1 MLEAVM
7 SGASAASARAAETA
21 PDLAY
26 EHVADRFE
34 RIAARCPAAI
44 AARQDGLPPLTY
56 AELDRR
62 SARLAARL
70 VAAGAGP
77 GRFVALAATRSI
89 DAVIAIVGIVRSGS
103 AYVPL
108 DPGYPDAQLA
118 VILEETQPLLVL
130 ADAAMRLRLCGM
142 VGGAVVDALETCV
155 AAAGPADDAAR
166 REPAARDAEDPIYVM
181 YTSGSTGRPKGVVVP
196 HRGVSRLVT
205 GQDYCDLGPDEV
217 ILQLAPLAFDAS
229 TFELWGALLNGG
241 ALAIVADEHPSTDR
255 VAAVLRAHGVTT
267 AWFTAGLFHL
277 LVDTQIEALAGLR
290 QLLAGGDVLSPDH
303 VRRFQ
308 AAAPECRL
316 INGYGPT
323 ENTTFTCCATIS
335 RGDWASESVQIG
347 RAIAGTQAYV
357 VDAALKPVPSGEEGQ
372 LVAAGAGLAR
382 GYLGQ
387 SALTAEKFVA
397 APAPISARVY
407 LTGDLARV
415 LPGGEIE
422 FRGRIDRQIKING
435 KRIEPGEIEAALR
448 AGEGVRD
455 AAAIVDT
462 TRSGLKRIMAFIA
475 TGEVGPARMEAIR
488 IGAQTAAQRLLPDFL
503 VPARITAV
511 EVLPITPNGK
521 LDRDALLGLLAAAD
535 AAAAIGGDD
544 LEGRIAAIWQSVLGL
559 DRVGRDDVF
568 FDLGGR
574 SLQLMQVHAALQQA
588 TGRQIRITEM
598 FARPTIRAL
607 AELLGGA
614 PRSDGGRIDAEAR
627 ERAMRQRAAAARRRR
642 PGAG

>member
-7 SGASAASARAAETA
+7 SGASAASARAAGTA

-62 SARLAARL
+62 SARLAAGL

-118 VILEETQPLLVL
+118 IMLEETQPLLVL
-130 ADAAMRLRLCGM
+130 ADAAMRVRLCGM

-335 RGDWASESVQIG
+335 RGEWASESAPIG

-357 VDAALKPVPSGEEGQ
+357 VDAALKPVPHGEEGQ
-372 LVAAGAGLAR
+372 LVAAGAGLAL

-488 IGAQTAAQRLLPDFL
+488 IGAQTAAQRLLADFL

-614 PRSDGGRIDAEAR
+614 PRSDGVRIDAEAR

>member
-166 REPAARDAEDPIYVM
+166 REPAARDAENPIYVM

-335 RGDWASESVQIG
+335 RGDWASESVPIG

-357 VDAALKPVPSGEEGQ
+357 VDAALKPVPHGEEGQ

-455 AAAIVDT
+455 AAAIVDA
-462 TRSGLKRIMAFIA
+462 TRSGLKRIMAFVA
-475 TGEVGPARMEAIR
+475 TGEVDPARMEAIR

-614 PRSDGGRIDAEAR
+614 PRSDGVRIDAEAR

>member
-21 PDLAY
+21 PYLAY

-277 LVDTQIEALAGLR
+277 LVDTQIEVLAGLR

-335 RGDWASESVQIG
+335 RGDWASESVPIG

>member
-44 AARQDGLPPLTY
+44 AARLDGLPPLTY

-308 AAAPECRL
+308 VAAPECRL

-335 RGDWASESVQIG
+335 RGGWASESVPIG

-357 VDAALKPVPSGEEGQ
+357 VDAALKPVPHGEEGQ
-372 LVAAGAGLAR
+372 LVAAGAGLAL

-614 PRSDGGRIDAEAR
+614 PRSDGVRIDAEAR